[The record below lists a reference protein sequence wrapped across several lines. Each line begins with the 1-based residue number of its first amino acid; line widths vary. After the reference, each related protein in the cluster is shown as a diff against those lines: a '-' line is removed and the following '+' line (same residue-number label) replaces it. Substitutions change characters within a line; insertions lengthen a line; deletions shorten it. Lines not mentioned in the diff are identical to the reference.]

1 MIPAGE
7 TSISFNVTITDD
19 ILFENAENFSL
30 TINQNS
36 SPHIITVNPKKATVI
51 IMDDDGKHICY
62 YLEYDVTLF
71 YVWHNDS
78 FLKLFR

>member
-19 ILFENAENFSL
+19 ILFENAEKFSL

-36 SPHIITVNPKKATVI
+36 SPHIITVNPKKTTVI
-51 IMDDDGKHICY
+51 IMDDDGKHIYY

-71 YVWHNDS
+71 YVWHNS